1 MRENKRMFWINLAIV
16 LVLVV
21 IVTVR
26 SIAGGGSNVD
36 FTLDEESLSLSGPG
50 EFRVSVEFK
59 DLTSVEFR
67 DSLDLGVC
75 MSGGS
80 ENGYTYGIWENEEFG
95 EYTLHV
101 LTKVEAY
108 MILREADGDIVVLNL
123 ENAQTTEAFSQN
135 LVEHLREMGYFT

>member
-1 MRENKRMFWINLAIV
+1 MRESKRMFWINLAIV
-16 LVLVV
+16 LILVV

-26 SIAGGGSNVD
+26 SIAGGGSKVD

-50 EFRVSVEFK
+50 EFTVSVEFK

-67 DSLDLGVC
+67 DRLDLGVC

-101 LTKVEAY
+101 LTKVKAY
-108 MILREADGDIVVLNL
+108 MILTEADGGIVVLNL

-135 LVEHLREMGYFT
+135 LIGHLREKGYFT